1 MEAENPMKL
10 PLKGLNFPWKL
21 LFWVAAALLCGI
33 ILAQAL
39 GLALDIR
46 TLGTRLDQAKTA
58 NPQMLSMKGTG
69 KPDQNLEAF
78 SRRNLFGLEDEPA
91 GSSPGASSLADVKL
105 LGTLPPMAALFRVNG
120 TSRAVLVGQKLG
132 NETLKRVE
140 GTRVFLVDG
149 SRNRT
154 LEVLYAGAGG
164 GIPALVQP
172 PPRSVRREPATR
184 PDFRSGITSASDGQE
199 GTIERETINKLLM
212 DPYQELNRVRLRPK
226 MGEDGSPQG
235 IEAQWLHKDS
245 LLLAMGLQ
253 SGDVIHSVN
262 DIPIRTTSDIVNA
275 MNSLLNS
282 DRFVVAFFRDGADS
296 QVAYSV
302 K

>member
-1 MEAENPMKL
+1 MRL
-10 PLKGLNFPWKL
+10 PLKGSNFPWKL
-21 LFWVAAALLCGI
+21 LFWGAAALLCGI

-46 TLGTRLDQAKTA
+46 TLRARLDQAKTA
-58 NPQMLSMKGTG
+58 NPQMLPIKGTG

-78 SRRNLFGLEDEPA
+78 SRMNLFDLEDEPA
-91 GSSPGASSLADVKL
+91 GSSTGASSLADAKL

-120 TSRAVLVGQKLG
+120 TSRAILVGQKLG
-132 NETLKRVE
+132 SETLKRVE

-154 LEVLYAGAGG
+154 LELLYAGAGG
-164 GIPALVQP
+164 ESPALVQP
-172 PPRSVRREPATR
+172 PPPASRREPAKK
-184 PDFRSGITSASDGQE
+184 PAPHSGITSPSGSQE

-235 IEAQWLHKDS
+235 IETQWLHKDS

-282 DRFVVAFFRDGADS
+282 DRFVIAFFRDGADS
-296 QVAYSV
+296 QVSYSV